1 MDYYSQSKAP
11 FYNILNSKL
20 SKQMEMNKS
29 NNNNYN
35 NLISHKNIK
44 SFRREILSGEKN
56 NTKKYKTSKN
66 SPKKNN
72 MDMLLYKDYPKEYK
86 NIKINQNNDIMR
98 NDNKINNN
106 EFINDY
112 FKNKM
117 KRINYAKSFQNPLT
131 NRPNSNSLLASN
143 GNNTDY
149 MNKNIINNS
158 NDKRFEL
165 SMNNSGLMKS
175 LKKTN
180 SNNNYSNSNSQFYYN
195 NNLFNFYNNSFEEK
209 EMKNYYYKN

>member
-72 MDMLLYKDYPKEYK
+72 MDMLLYKDYPKDYK

-117 KRINYAKSFQNPLT
+117 KRINYAKSFQNY
-131 NRPNSNSLLASN
+131 SL
-143 GNNTDY
+143 
-149 MNKNIINNS
+149 IIRIFYRLNCLLYFYSYNQYY
-158 NDKRFEL
+158 FHYL
-165 SMNNSGLMKS
+165 LI
-175 LKKTN
+175 
-180 SNNNYSNSNSQFYYN
+180 NYLN
-195 NNLFNFYNNSFEEK
+195 
-209 EMKNYYYKN
+209 

>member
-143 GNNTDY
+143 GNNTDT
-149 MNKNIINNS
+149 IITTITFFTLITFITLFTLVTIFTIYNC
-158 NDKRFEL
+158 KCL
-165 SMNNSGLMKS
+165 SSVIR
-175 LKKTN
+175 
-180 SNNNYSNSNSQFYYN
+180 
-195 NNLFNFYNNSFEEK
+195 
-209 EMKNYYYKN
+209 